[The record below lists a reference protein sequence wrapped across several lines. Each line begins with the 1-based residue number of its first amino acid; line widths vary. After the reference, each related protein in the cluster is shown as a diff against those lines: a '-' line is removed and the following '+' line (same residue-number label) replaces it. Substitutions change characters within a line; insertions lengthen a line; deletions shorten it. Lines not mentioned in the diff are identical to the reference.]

1 MQIHKKYMNGF
12 VALRDLEIVIL
23 YRNVQMSWGYSNKM
37 RSWCTFIEILVG
49 KSKIMYKCVIAKFIL
64 YDLPKK

>member
-1 MQIHKKYMNGF
+1 MNGF

-23 YRNVQMSWGYSNKM
+23 YSNVQMSWGYSNKM
-37 RSWCTFIEILVG
+37 RSLCNFIEILVG
-49 KSKIMYKCVIAKFIL
+49 KSKIMYEYVTAKFML